1 MFRSLL
7 AYAIVLCSAG
17 AAMAQSNP
25 GISLGYPGYGG
36 SGCPQNTASATL
48 SPDGTA
54 LSILFDQFVVEAGG
68 PTGRRVDY
76 KSCNLAIPVNIPQG
90 YSVSIFQVDY
100 RGFNAL
106 TSGARSQL
114 TNDYFFQTGSGG
126 SRTVRLSRSF
136 MGPNNNDYLTT
147 DRLAVNALVWTPC
160 GEQATLRIN
169 SNMRVFANSRMD
181 QAMSTVD
188 SADVSAGLIYHI
200 QWRRCY

>member
-17 AAMAQSNP
+17 AALAQSNP

-136 MGPNNNDYLTT
+136 VGPNNNDYLTT

>member
-7 AYAIVLCSAG
+7 ALAAVLCSAG
-17 AAMAQSNP
+17 VASAQNP
-25 GISLGYPGYGG
+25 GITLGYPGYGG

-54 LSILFDQFVVEAGG
+54 LSILFDQFIVEAGG
-68 PTGRRVDY
+68 PSGRRVDY

-100 RGFNAL
+100 RGFNSL
-106 TSGARSQL
+106 TYGARSQL

-126 SRTVRLSRSF
+126 SRTVRLAKSF
-136 MGPNNNDYLTT
+136 VGPNNNDYLTT
-147 DRLAVNALVWTPC
+147 DRLAVNALVWTAC

-169 SNMRVFANSRMD
+169 SNMRVYANSRME
-181 QAMSTVD
+181 QALSTVD

>member
-7 AYAIVLCSAG
+7 ALAAVLCSAG
-17 AAMAQSNP
+17 VASAQNP
-25 GISLGYPGYGG
+25 GITLGYPGYGG

-54 LSILFDQFVVEAGG
+54 LSILFDQFIVEAGG

-106 TSGARSQL
+106 TYGARSQL

-126 SRTVRLSRSF
+126 SRTVRLAKSF
-136 MGPNNNDYLTT
+136 VGPNNNDYLTT

-169 SNMRVFANSRMD
+169 SNMRVFANSRME

>member
-7 AYAIVLCSAG
+7 ALVAVLCSAG
-17 AAMAQSNP
+17 VASANP
-25 GISLGYPGYGG
+25 GITLGEPGYGG
-36 SGCPQNTASATL
+36 SGCPQFTASATL
-48 SPDGTA
+48 SPDATA

-106 TSGARSQL
+106 TSGSRSQL
-114 TNDYFFQTGSGG
+114 TNDYFFVTGSG
-126 SRTVRLSRSF
+126 STRSVRLAKSF
-136 MGPNNNDYLTT
+136 VGPNNNDYLTT

-169 SNMRVFANSRMD
+169 SNMRVFANNRMD
-181 QAMSTVD
+181 HVMSTVD
-188 SADVSAGLIYHI
+188 SADVSAGIIYHV
-200 QWRRCY
+200 QWRRCR

>member
-7 AYAIVLCSAG
+7 AVAAVLCSTGVAL
-17 AAMAQSNP
+17 ANP
-25 GISLGYPGYGG
+25 GITLGYPGHGG
-36 SGCPQNTASATL
+36 SGCPQGTVSATL

-54 LSILFDQFVVEAGG
+54 LSVLFDQFIVEAGG

-100 RGFNAL
+100 RGFNSL
-106 TSGARSQL
+106 PYGARSQL
-114 TNDYFFQTGSGG
+114 TNDYFFATSHGSTR
-126 SRTVRLSRSF
+126 SVRLAKSF

-160 GEQATLRIN
+160 GEQATLRVN
-169 SNMRVFANSRMD
+169 SNMRVFSNSRME
-181 QAMSTVD
+181 QALSTVD